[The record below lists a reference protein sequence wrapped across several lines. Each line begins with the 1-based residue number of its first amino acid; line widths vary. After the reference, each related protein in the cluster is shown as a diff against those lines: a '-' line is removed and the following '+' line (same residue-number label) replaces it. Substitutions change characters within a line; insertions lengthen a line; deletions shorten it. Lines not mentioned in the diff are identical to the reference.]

1 MVKVVKQ
8 EKRVQQQRRPLF
20 CALQNHLQEEKVSFH
35 VPGHKNGVN
44 WPVDS
49 YMKQVLAMDQTE
61 VTGLDYLH
69 EAEGVLKESQ
79 ALLRDFYGSRQSYYL
94 INGSTVGNL
103 AMILGAVS
111 KGDTVLVDRSCH
123 QSVIHALELAEAE
136 PIFVTPAY
144 QEEKKE
150 AVGWDI
156 NHVQSAFEEIGDIK
170 ALILTYPSYNGQVA
184 ELYELIDYTHQQGA
198 VVLVDEAHGAHFT
211 LGSPFPLSALDQ
223 GADVVVQSAHKM
235 LPALT
240 QTGYLHVGK
249 HVSEPIHQKV
259 EQYLHMLQ
267 SSSPSYLL
275 MQSLEYA
282 RYFLSQFTQED
293 LQQTLAYRD
302 QWIELFRKS
311 GLEFWQSDDPLKG
324 RLHWADHSGDQLSLL
339 LEEQGVYPEKSDHE
353 AVLLTFPLLKDSDK
367 SLEVPHSFYLPEE
380 ITSMKNKE
388 VTKKQSFDYPGLT
401 SLEMGYTEQKQAEIK
416 KVSLTEAE
424 GEIAA
429 QNITPYPPGIPL
441 VLKGQRILSADIDS
455 LQASL
460 NKKHRIVGLDN
471 NKYVSI
477 FIVKEFS

>member
-1 MVKVVKQ
+1 MVEVVKQ

-20 CALQNHLQEEKVSFH
+20 CALKNHLQQEKVSFH

-49 YMKQVLAMDQTE
+49 YVKQALAMDQTE

-79 ALLRDFYGSRQSYYL
+79 ELLRDFYDSKQSYYL

-103 AMILGAVS
+103 AMILGTVS

-123 QSVIHALELAEAE
+123 QSVIHALELAEAK
-136 PIFVTPAY
+136 PIFITPTY
-144 QEEKKE
+144 QVEKKE

-156 NHVQSAFEEIGDIK
+156 SHVHSAFKTTHQIK
-170 ALILTYPSYNGQVA
+170 ALILTYPSYNGQAA
-184 ELYELIDYTHQQGA
+184 ELREIIDYTHQKGA

-211 LGSPFPLSALDQ
+211 LSSPFPASALDQ

-249 HVSEPIHQKV
+249 HLPEQIHQQV
-259 EQYLHMLQ
+259 AHYLHLLQ

-282 RYFLSQFTQED
+282 RYFLAQFTEED
-293 LQQTLAYRD
+293 LQQTLAYRN
-302 QWIELFRKS
+302 QWVELFRKS

-324 RLHWADHSGDQLSLL
+324 RLHWPHHSGDQLSQV
-339 LEEQGVYPEKSDHE
+339 LEQQGLFPEKNDHE
-353 AVLLTFPLLKDSDK
+353 AVLLTFPLLKHSEK
-367 SLEVPHSFYLPEE
+367 SLETIADFHLPKELPSE
-380 ITSMKNKE
+380 KVVNEKN
-388 VTKKQSFDYPGLT
+388 FNYPVLT
-401 SLEMGYTEQKQAEIK
+401 SLEMSYAEQKVAAVK
-416 KVSLTEAE
+416 KVSLAEAA

-441 VLKGQRILSADIDS
+441 VLKGQRILPVEIDS
-455 LQASL
+455 LQTSL
-460 NKKHRIVGLDN
+460 SRKHRIVGLDE
-471 NKYVSI
+471 NKHISI
-477 FIVKEFS
+477 FTVKEFS